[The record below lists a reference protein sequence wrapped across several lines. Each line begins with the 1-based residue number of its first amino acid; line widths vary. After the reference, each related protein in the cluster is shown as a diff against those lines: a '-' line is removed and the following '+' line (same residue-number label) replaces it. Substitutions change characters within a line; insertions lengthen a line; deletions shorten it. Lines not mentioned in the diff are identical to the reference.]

1 MLVIKKLIIAAI
13 IFILGT
19 IFGILLTVKLD
30 TTSPQVTPRSLPL
43 PQIRKPA
50 GEIASFD
57 DCIQAGYPVLESY
70 PARCKTSEG
79 ATFTQNIGNELDL
92 LDTIVVDYPR
102 PSQLVESPLIIKGRA
117 RGTWFFEA
125 SAPVTLLDDNGEVLT
140 ESFIQATGDW
150 MTEDFIDFKGEI
162 NFYPKGA
169 SAGTLVLRNDNPSGM
184 PENEL
189 RLEIPVIFE

>member
-1 MLVIKKLIIAAI
+1 MIKKLIIAAI

-19 IFGILLTVKLD
+19 LFGILLTVKLD
-30 TTSPQVTPRSLPL
+30 SKSPKVTPRSLPL
-43 PQIRKPA
+43 PQIQKPA
-50 GEIASFD
+50 GEIASYE

-70 PARCKTSEG
+70 PASCKNPDG

-92 LDTIVVDYPR
+92 LDTIIVDYPR
-102 PSQLVESPLIIKGRA
+102 PGQLVESPLHIEGRA

-125 SAPVTLLDDNGEVLT
+125 SAPVALLKDNGEVLG
-140 ESFIQATGDW
+140 ESHIQATGDW
-150 MTEDFIDFKGEI
+150 MSEEFVDFSGEI
-162 NFYPKGA
+162 NFDPMGA
-169 SAGTLVLRNDNPSGM
+169 GAGMLVLRNDNPSGM